1 MISINKL
8 TVQFNGI
15 DLFKEISFQINPK
28 DRIGLVGKN
37 GAGKSTLLKVLM
49 KMILPEAGTVSVPND
64 CTLGYLPQQM
74 QLGEGKS
81 VMHETMSAFHIVN
94 GLKDR
99 LDKANSELASR
110 TDYES
115 DGYAKLINKITE
127 LGHEIEIQGGNQI
140 EGRAEQ
146 ALLGLGFERKDFGR
160 QTTEFSGGW
169 RMRIE
174 LAKILLQNPS
184 VLLLDEPTNH
194 LDIES
199 IQWLENFLKT
209 YTGSVVLIS
218 HDKAF
223 LDAITTRTVEISL
236 GKIYDYKANYSRYL
250 VLQKERREQLKSA
263 YENQQK
269 MIAETEDFIERFRY
283 KATKAVQVQS
293 RIKMLDKVDRIEI
306 DDEDNSS
313 IRFSFPPAK
322 PPGKIA
328 FESKGLS
335 KAFGDHR
342 VLDSLDF
349 EIERGEKIAFI
360 GRNGEGKSTLSKII
374 IGEHDYSGT
383 LKIGHNVTIGYYA
396 QNQDEL
402 MDGEKTVFETLDD
415 IAAGEVRKK
424 VRDILGSFLFS
435 GENIEKKVK
444 VLSGGERSRLAMA
457 KLMLEPH
464 NVLVLDE
471 PTNHLDIRSK
481 EILKLALAEFEGTLL
496 VVSHDRDFLDG
507 LFDKIYEFRD
517 KKIKTH
523 YGGIYEFLRKK
534 QLESLDEMSVKKA
547 ESKTEAKQNSNGK
560 QNFEE
565 RKMLDKQIRKVSNQ
579 VKSSERAI
587 ETLEA
592 ELEAINEK
600 LASGTFEGNDVFEL
614 HKATE
619 EKLQKEME
627 IWEELQFSLDELQ
640 EKRKE
645 FNA

>member
-1 MISINKL
+1 MISINNL
-8 TVQFNGI
+8 TVQFNGV

-74 QLGEGKS
+74 KLGEGKS
-81 VMHETMSAFHIVN
+81 VMDETMAAFHIVN
-94 GLKDR
+94 ELTAR
-99 LDKANSELASR
+99 LEKANNELASR

-115 DGYAKLINKITE
+115 ESYAKLINRITE

-199 IQWLENFLKT
+199 IQWLENFLKS

-236 GKIYDYKANYSRYL
+236 GRIYDYKANYSRYL
-250 VLQKERREQLKSA
+250 VLQKERREQMRSS

-293 RIKMLDKVDRIEI
+293 RIKMLEKVDRIEI
-306 DDEDNSS
+306 DEEDTSS

-322 PPGKIA
+322 APGKIV
-328 FESKGLS
+328 FESKGLG
-335 KAFGDHR
+335 KAFGDHH
-342 VLDSLDF
+342 VLEDLDF

-374 IGEHDYSGT
+374 IGEHDYTGH

-402 MDGEKTVFETLDD
+402 LDGNKTVFETLDD
-415 IAAGEVRKK
+415 IAVGEVRKK

-435 GENIEKKVK
+435 GENVDKKVK

-464 NVLVLDE
+464 NILVLDE

-481 EILKLALAEFEGTLL
+481 EILKRALKEFEGTLL

-523 YGGIYEFLRKK
+523 YGGIYEFLKKK
-534 QLESLDEMSVKKA
+534 QLESLDEMSAKKA
-547 ESKTEAKQNSNGK
+547 EQAAEKKTDNKGK
-560 QNFEE
+560 ASFEE
-565 RKMLDKQIRKVSNQ
+565 RKNLDKQIRKISNQ
-579 VKSSERAI
+579 VKSSEREI

-592 ELEAINEK
+592 ELETVNEK
-600 LASGTFEGNDVFEL
+600 LASGDYEGNEIFEK
-614 HKATE
+614 HKELE
-619 EKLQKEME
+619 EKLQKAME
-627 IWEELQFSLDELQ
+627 VWEEVQFELEELQEQ
-640 EKRKE
+640 RKAL
-645 FNA
+645 N